1 MAVALLAVVTFGAA
15 GAWLVVRGQQAKV
28 AVEALRA
35 DGAVLQAQLEA
46 YDLPAAGQTLAKVR
60 VDAQK
65 AHRLTGDPVWGIA
78 GYVPVLGRDLHAARQ
93 VSAVMADIT
102 TAAQPLETAL
112 PKLQPKGAAGAQGQL
127 DTTALRA
134 VAGAMPQL
142 SAAVSSGAVT
152 VGELDP
158 DGLRPDVAD
167 GVTTLNTAL
176 SAARGPFADAV
187 PLLQELPGM
196 LGADGEKTWVVL
208 LQQDAE
214 ARGTGGLVGAFAEL
228 KTDQGRMTLADAE
241 SRSKLDRGP
250 TIPSVVAPENLREHY
265 GKDLTEWA
273 GFNAS
278 PHFPHTGELAAAGW
292 KARTRQD
299 TDFVAGVDQNVVAA
313 LLAATGPVE
322 VRGVT
327 VDSSNAANFLSKG
340 VYARWQDPQ
349 VVDTVTTELV
359 QATFGKFS
367 RGEFSLPTL
376 IKSLREPV
384 RERRLLLW
392 ANDDEVQAQL
402 EQLSIS
408 GTIPGDPGPFAM
420 TVVNNGGGNKMDAY
434 LQVDTR
440 YDPGTCTNSARVG
453 QISVTLDN
461 TAPKDGEG
469 LPSYVNV
476 RSDLI
481 QRGLT
486 GKVTRDG
493 SNRII
498 LDIYGPVGSSAVL
511 TQLDGET
518 VVPVTGLDNNHP
530 VWRVSVPIAAGQ
542 ERTVNVVMS
551 TPVVEDDAGQIP
563 VVLNQPMVKPATSS
577 AEPLTECK
585 TSSVVGG

>member
-1 MAVALLAVVTFGAA
+1 M
-15 GAWLVVRGQQAKV
+15 
-28 AVEALRA
+28 
-35 DGAVLQAQLEA
+35 
-46 YDLPAAGQTLAKVR
+46 
-60 VDAQK
+60 
-65 AHRLTGDPVWGIA
+65 
-78 GYVPVLGRDLHAARQ
+78 
-93 VSAVMADIT
+93 
-102 TAAQPLETAL
+102 
-112 PKLQPKGAAGAQGQL
+112 
-127 DTTALRA
+127 
-134 VAGAMPQL
+134 
-142 SAAVSSGAVT
+142 
-152 VGELDP
+152 
-158 DGLRPDVAD
+158 
-167 GVTTLNTAL
+167 
-176 SAARGPFADAV
+176 
-187 PLLQELPGM
+187 
-196 LGADGEKTWVVL
+196 
-208 LQQDAE
+208 
-214 ARGTGGLVGAFAEL
+214 
-228 KTDQGRMTLADAE
+228 
-241 SRSKLDRGP
+241 
-250 TIPSVVAPENLREHY
+250 
-265 GKDLTEWA
+265 
-273 GFNAS
+273 
-278 PHFPHTGELAAAGW
+278 
-292 KARTRQD
+292 
-299 TDFVAGVDQNVVAA
+299 
-313 LLAATGPVE
+313 
-322 VRGVT
+322 T

-585 TSSVVGG
+585 THPSSGDDHRLRSTSRRGDQRVMTLSRINRKSRCGRGTHPCRHRRRGGVRYPPDMALTVRATAVRIDDAKSTVTATINNADPSCTTIVTVNGQFLGTVSGSSSPTVSGVVNTSSGRNRVRARTVDCDLKENSRADFVVPNAKLTGQAAAVVKEQVRFSITGVEEASEVTLTAVKVGGGATYSDTDVADRRGEAKFRIKFKVKGQYAVTASVNGVPVGNPVNITVS